1 MADVEAPA
9 IEVDAKELLP
19 PPTLDMK
26 RAVRLGLSNA
36 ATMVLVA
43 ATGIVGTFQ
52 GRLII
57 DPFLPLGLLFL
68 YMVALAFGWLAAKPP
83 TTLEGF
89 APAVP
94 GPRNLAAGA
103 LAGVIGG
110 AATALLLVLMTAF
123 NLRGIFIE
131 LSPGLADTLSF
142 GLRGA
147 AQSEETNLFAA
158 VASVAPAV
166 PVIIAV
172 ATAAGMAGAGVH
184 FLPRRWRGAIMPG
197 LMWVFIFALFT
208 DIVGQFF
215 AGIGLDSITGFLF
228 TRRGGPL
235 TVIGAV
241 IVFVV
246 FSAFYWYRGGRETTL
261 RQRFEVLPAEKRTR
275 WTIGLAVA
283 IIVVLWFMP
292 RIMGPFVS
300 QVLDNAG
307 IFLLMALG
315 LNIVLGYAGLLDL
328 GYVAFFAVGAYTAA
342 ILTSPLSPAFSPELT
357 LIAAL
362 PFVMVAAAV
371 AGIIVATPVIRMRG
385 DYLAIVTLGFG
396 EIARILLNS
405 AWLAPYF
412 GGAQGITNIP
422 NLQVGPLEFRS
433 PQDYFIPI
441 FLFVVIAAYITLAVQ
456 KSRWGRA
463 WMAMREDESVA
474 EAMGINIVTA
484 KLSAFVVGAVLASF
498 GGALFGSQIGSV
510 FPHSFDI
517 VVSITVLVIIIVGG
531 MGSVPGVTV
540 GALALIALPNLL
552 REFSEYQ
559 FLFYGVLLIAMMLV
573 RPEGFI
579 PSRRRAQELHTE
591 ELAQDDWLEIYGQ
604 TGSGEKVPEESA

>member
-1 MADVEAPA
+1 MADVEAPPVEA
-9 IEVDAKELLP
+9 EARDLLP
-19 PPTLDMK
+19 APHLNMR
-26 RAVRLGLSNA
+26 RAVRLGLA
-36 ATMVLVA
+36 GAVVMVLVA

-68 YMVALAFGWLAAKPP
+68 YLVAWAFGWLAAKPP
-83 TTLEGF
+83 ATLEGF

-94 GPRNLAAGA
+94 GPLNLAAGA
-103 LAGVIGG
+103 LAGSIGSAG
-110 AATALLLVLMTAF
+110 TALLVILMTTF
-123 NLRGIFIE
+123 NLRGVFLE
-131 LSPGLADTLSF
+131 LSPALADTLSF
-142 GLRGA
+142 GL
-147 AQSEETNLFAA
+147 SVSAA
-158 VASVAPAV
+158 VPLIVAVSTAV
-166 PVIIAV
+166 GLV
-172 ATAAGMAGAGVH
+172 GAGVH
-184 FLPRRWRGAIMPG
+184 FLPVRWRRALLPG
-197 LMWVFIFALFT
+197 LMWVLIFALFT
-208 DIVGQFF
+208 DMVGQFF
-215 AGIGLDSITGFLF
+215 AGIGLDSITRLLF

-235 TVIGAV
+235 TVVGAV
-241 IVFVV
+241 IVFVA
-246 FSAFYWYRGGRETTL
+246 FSALYWYRGGRETTL
-261 RQRFEVLPAEKRTR
+261 RQRFDVLPAEKRTR
-275 WTIGLAVA
+275 WTIGLAAV
-283 IIVVLWFMP
+283 ILVILWFMP

-300 QVLDNAG
+300 QVLDIAG
-307 IFLLMALG
+307 IYLLMALG

-342 ILTSPLSPAFSPELT
+342 ILTSPLSPAFSPELS
-357 LIAAL
+357 LLAAL
-362 PFVMVAAAV
+362 PFVMIAAAV
-371 AGIIVATPVIRMRG
+371 AGVVVATPVIRMRG

-405 AWLAPYF
+405 AWLSPYF

-422 NLQVGPLEFRS
+422 DLAIGPLTFRS

-441 FLFVVIAAYITLAVQ
+441 FLFVVVAAYITLALQ

-484 KLSAFVVGAVLASF
+484 KLSAFVVGAILASF
-498 GGALFGSQIGSV
+498 GGALIGAQIGSV

-559 FLFYGVLLIAMMLV
+559 FLFYGVLLIGMMLV

-591 ELAQDDWLEIYGQ
+591 ELAQDSWLEIYGEAG
-604 TGSGEKVPEESA
+604 TREEVPEGTV

>member
-1 MADVEAPA
+1 
-9 IEVDAKELLP
+9 
-19 PPTLDMK
+19 
-26 RAVRLGLSNA
+26 
-36 ATMVLVA
+36 
-43 ATGIVGTFQ
+43 
-52 GRLII
+52 
-57 DPFLPLGLLFL
+57 
-68 YMVALAFGWLAAKPP
+68 MVAWAFGWLAAKPP
-83 TTLEGF
+83 ITLEGF
-89 APAVP
+89 APAVA
-94 GPRNLAAGA
+94 GPRNLMAGA

-110 AATALLLVLMTAF
+110 AGTAVLLVLMTTL
-123 NLRGIFIE
+123 NLRAIFLE
-131 LSPGLADTLSF
+131 LSPQLADTLSF
-142 GLRGA
+142 GLPVP
-147 AQSEETNLFAA
+147 AA
-158 VASVAPAV
+158 VPL
-166 PVIIAV
+166 ILAV
-172 ATAAGMAGAGVH
+172 AATAGLAGAGVH
-184 FLPRRWRGAIMPG
+184 FLPVRWRRAIMPG
-197 LMWVFIFALFT
+197 LMWVLIFALFT

-215 AGIGLDSITGFLF
+215 AGIGLDSITSLLF
-228 TRRGGPL
+228 TGRGGPL
-235 TVIGAV
+235 TIVGAV
-241 IVFVV
+241 IVFVA
-246 FSAFYWYRGGRETTL
+246 FSALYWYRGGRETTL
-261 RQRFEVLPAEKRTR
+261 RQRFDGLPAEKRTR

-283 IIVVLWFMP
+283 IIVILWLIP
-292 RIMGPFVS
+292 RVMGPFVS

-342 ILTSPLSPAFSPELT
+342 ILTSPLSPAFSPELS
-357 LIAAL
+357 LLAAL
-362 PFVMVAAAV
+362 PFVMIAAAV

-405 AWLAPYF
+405 EWLAPYF

-422 NLQVGPLEFRS
+422 DLQIGPLTFRS

-484 KLSAFVVGAVLASF
+484 KLSAFVVGAILASF

-531 MGSVPGVTV
+531 MGSVPGVVV

-591 ELAQDDWLEIYGQ
+591 ELAQDAWLEIYGEA
-604 TGSGEKVPEESA
+604 GPGEQVAEGRA

>member
-9 IEVDAKELLP
+9 AAVGEKELLP
-19 PPTLDMK
+19 PPELDLR

-36 ATMVLVA
+36 AAMVLVA

-68 YMVALAFGWLAAKPP
+68 YLVAWAFGWLAAKPP

-103 LAGVIGG
+103 LTGAIGG
-110 AATALLLVLMTAF
+110 AGTALLLVFMTTF
-123 NLRGIFIE
+123 NLRAVFLE
-131 LSPGLADTLSF
+131 LSAELADTLSF
-142 GLRGA
+142 GLSVA
-147 AQSEETNLFAA
+147 AA
-158 VASVAPAV
+158 VPLIVAMGTAV
-166 PVIIAV
+166 
-172 ATAAGMAGAGVH
+172 GLAGAGVH
-184 FLPRRWRGAIMPG
+184 FLPPRWRRAVMPG
-197 LMWVFIFALFT
+197 LMWVLIFALFT
-208 DIVGQFF
+208 DMIGQFF
-215 AGIGLDSITGFLF
+215 GGIGLEFVTDLLF
-228 TRRGGPL
+228 TSRGGPL
-235 TVIGAV
+235 TVVGAV
-241 IVFVV
+241 TVFVA
-246 FSAFYWYRGGRETTL
+246 FSALYWYRGERKTTL
-261 RQRFEVLPAEKRTR
+261 RQRFDLLPAERRTR
-275 WTIGLAVA
+275 WTVGLAVA
-283 IIVVLWFMP
+283 VMVILWFMP

-307 IFLLMALG
+307 IYLLMALG

-362 PFVMVAAAV
+362 PFVMIAAAI
-371 AGIIVATPVIRMRG
+371 AGIVVATPVLRMRG

-405 AWLAPYF
+405 EWLAPYF

-422 NLQVGPLEFRS
+422 DLQVGPLTFRS

-441 FLFVVIAAYITLAVQ
+441 FLFVVVAAYVTLAVQ

-484 KLSAFVVGAVLASF
+484 KLTAFVVGAVLASF

-579 PSRRRAQELHTE
+579 PSKRRAQELHTE
-591 ELAQDDWLEIYGQ
+591 ERAQDAWLEIYSEGP
-604 TGSGEKVPEESA
+604 TVETVPEGST

>member
-9 IEVDAKELLP
+9 VELEAKELLP
-19 PPTLDMK
+19 PPTLDMR
-26 RAVRLGLSNA
+26 RAVRLGLANSA
-36 ATMVLVA
+36 VMPLVA

-68 YMVALAFGWLAAKPP
+68 YLVAWAFGWLAAKPP

-89 APAVP
+89 APAVA
-94 GPRNLAAGA
+94 GPRNLMAGA
-103 LAGVIGG
+103 LAGAIGG
-110 AATALLLVLMTAF
+110 AGTAVLLVLMTTF
-123 NLRGIFIE
+123 NLRAIFLE
-131 LSPGLADTLSF
+131 LSPQLADTLSF
-142 GLRGA
+142 GLPVGA
-147 AQSEETNLFAA
+147 
-158 VASVAPAV
+158 AV
-166 PVIIAV
+166 PVIIAI
-172 ATAAGMAGAGVH
+172 AAAAGLAGAGVH
-184 FLPRRWRGAIMPG
+184 FLPVRWRRTIVPG
-197 LMWVFIFALFT
+197 LMWVLIFALFT

-215 AGIGLDSITGFLF
+215 AGVGLDSITSLLF
-228 TRRGGPL
+228 TGRGGPL
-235 TVIGAV
+235 TVLGAL

-246 FSAFYWYRGGRETTL
+246 FSALYWYRGGRETTL

-275 WTIGLAVA
+275 WTIGLALAVMV
-283 IIVVLWFMP
+283 IIWFMP

-300 QVLDNAG
+300 QVLDIAG
-307 IFLLMALG
+307 IYLLMALG

-342 ILTSPLSPAFSPELT
+342 ILTSPLSPAFSPELS
-357 LIAAL
+357 LLAAL
-362 PFVMVAAAV
+362 PVVMIAAAV
-371 AGIIVATPVIRMRG
+371 AGVVVATPVIRMRG

-422 NLQVGPLEFRS
+422 DLQIGPLTFRS

-441 FLFVVIAAYITLAVQ
+441 FLFVVVAAYITLALQ

-484 KLSAFVVGAVLASF
+484 KLSAFVVGAILASF
-498 GGALFGSQIGSV
+498 GGALIGAQIGSV

-559 FLFYGVLLIAMMLV
+559 FLFYGILLIAMMLV

-579 PSRRRAQELHTE
+579 PSKRRAQELHTE

-604 TGSGEKVPEESA
+604 AGSGEQVAEGTI